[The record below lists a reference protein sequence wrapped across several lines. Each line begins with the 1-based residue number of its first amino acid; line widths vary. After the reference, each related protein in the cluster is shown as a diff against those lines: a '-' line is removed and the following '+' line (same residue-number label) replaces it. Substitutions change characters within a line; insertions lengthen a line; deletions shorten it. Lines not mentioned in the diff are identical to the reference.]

1 MSGSEGTGAPRA
13 EPASGLRHW
22 LGFLASGLIAL
33 AVDATVLEIG
43 VRLFALDPLVARLG
57 AISTAMVAGWLAH
70 RRLTFAITAPA
81 TLSEFARYVA
91 AAWVAAAG
99 QLRSLR
105 RNASALARDASPCRT
120 RGQLHGGDVFLISS
134 NALRCFQGVSKMT
147 QTHVMQG

>member
-22 LGFLASGLIAL
+22 LGFLASGLIDL

-70 RRLTFAITAPA
+70 RRLTFAITSPA
-81 TLSEFARYVA
+81 TLSGLARYVA
-91 AAWVAAAG
+91 AAWVAAAVNYG
-99 QLRSLR
+99 AFAAMLLIWPAIPRL
-105 RNASALARDASPCRT
+105 AALAFSSAVAMFFSYLAMRYA
-120 RGQLHGGDVFLISS
+120 VFRLS
-134 NALRCFQGVSKMT
+134 RK
-147 QTHVMQG
+147 